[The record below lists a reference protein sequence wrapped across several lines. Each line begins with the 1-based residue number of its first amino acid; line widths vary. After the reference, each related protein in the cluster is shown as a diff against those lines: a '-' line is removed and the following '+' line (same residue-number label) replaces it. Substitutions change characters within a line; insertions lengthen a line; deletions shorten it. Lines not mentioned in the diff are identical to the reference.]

1 MAEQIKRGAKPNAKQ
16 VGRHAQHA
24 DCGCETQARPRHALA
39 VDPEIKTSNLKRLRR
54 IAGQVRGLERM
65 VGEDRYCA
73 DVLIQI
79 ASVQEALRAVGRG
92 LMQNHLR
99 HCVSQAI
106 RKGSPSQTAAI
117 QDELLSLMYTYLH

>member
-1 MAEQIKRGAKPNAKQ
+1 MPKRSNRA
-16 VGRHAQHA
+16 VHAGKSNRHA
-24 DCGCETQARPRHALA
+24 DCGCETHARPRHALA
-39 VDPEIKTSNLKRLRR
+39 VDPQIKTSNLKRLRR

-99 HCVSQAI
+99 HCVAQAI
-106 RKGSPSQTAAI
+106 RKGTPGQTAAI

>member
-1 MAEQIKRGAKPNAKQ
+1 MPARSKPTARAARPGKHNE
-16 VGRHAQHA
+16 HA
-24 DCGCETQARPRHALA
+24 DCGCETHAHPRHALA
-39 VDPEIKTSNLKRLRR
+39 VDPQIKTSNLKRLRR

-92 LMQNHLR
+92 LMQNHLK

-106 RKGSPSQTAAI
+106 RKGTPGQTAAI

>member
-1 MAEQIKRGAKPNAKQ
+1 MPARAARTAKPDL
-16 VGRHAQHA
+16 HAA
-24 DCGCETQARPRHALA
+24 CGCETHSRHRKTLA

-65 VGEDRYCA
+65 VTEDRYCA

-99 HCVSQAI
+99 HCVSSAI
-106 RKGSPSQTAAI
+106 RKGSPTQTAAI
-117 QDELLSLMYTYLH
+117 QDELLALMYTYLH

>member
-1 MAEQIKRGAKPNAKQ
+1 MPTRTNRIASRN
-16 VGRHAQHA
+16 RHA
-24 DCGCETQARPRHALA
+24 DCGCETHTRPRHALA
-39 VDPEIKTSNLKRLRR
+39 VDPQIKTSNLKRLRR

-92 LMQNHLR
+92 LMQNHLK
-99 HCVSQAI
+99 HCVSTAI
-106 RKGSPSQTAAI
+106 RKGTPGQTAAI

>member
-1 MAEQIKRGAKPNAKQ
+1 MPARTKRHSKRAQ
-16 VGRHAQHA
+16 QDQHA
-24 DCGCETQARPRHALA
+24 DCGCETHARPRHALA
-39 VDPEIKTSNLKRLRR
+39 VDPHIKTSNLKRLRR

-79 ASVQEALRAVGRG
+79 ASVQQALRAVGRG

-99 HCVSQAI
+99 HCVSEAI
-106 RKGSPSQTAAI
+106 RKGSPGQTAAI

>member
-1 MAEQIKRGAKPNAKQ
+1 MGGAVPTRRNRTARQ
-16 VGRHAQHA
+16 NRHA
-24 DCGCETQARPRHALA
+24 DCGCETHARPRHALA
-39 VDPEIKTSNLKRLRR
+39 VDPQIKTSNLKRLRR

-92 LMQNHLR
+92 LMQNHLK
-99 HCVSQAI
+99 HCVSEAI
-106 RKGSPSQTAAI
+106 RKGSPGQTAAI
-117 QDELLSLMYTYLH
+117 QDELLSLMYRYLH